1 MFISF
6 VNSIVIETYLPSGPL
21 MCTVD
26 VGCVLLILPLF
37 PCLGVITL
45 NVTSGGIDS
54 GAFPIFDRRG
64 DEVAKLLNGEAGW
77 KAGRRNEGRD
87 TELFEV
93 EVIVTHC
100 AQRRRTGPNMAVVFR
115 LKLCNSHQMN
125 FRMRVDLR

>member
-26 VGCVLLILPLF
+26 VGCVLLILPLL
-37 PCLGVITL
+37 PCLCVITL

-64 DEVAKLLNGEAGW
+64 DEVAKLLNEEAGW
-77 KAGRRNEGRD
+77 KAGRRNKGRD

-93 EVIVTHC
+93 EVVVTHC
-100 AQRRRTGPNMAVVFR
+100 AQCRRAGPNIAVVFR
-115 LKLCNSHQMN
+115 LKLCNSH
-125 FRMRVDLR
+125 

>member
-6 VNSIVIETYLPSGPL
+6 VNSIVIETHLPSGPL

-26 VGCVLLILPLF
+26 IGCVLLILPLF
-37 PCLGVITL
+37 PCLGIITL

-93 EVIVTHC
+93 EVVVTHC

-115 LKLCNSHQMN
+115 LKLCNSH
-125 FRMRVDLR
+125 